1 MNEKVQ
7 VLLSEAF
14 DSSIEKAQAVA
25 DIITDY
31 FGESLVDAKLL
42 QKDAV
47 IQYLSNNTHI
57 DNLVLADIYKDD
69 NVSIIS
75 RTTGET
81 VFTTSRERWN
91 KVRLQSLGECVEEDF
106 LSAAKDRIVRRL
118 EAYINSEPIEILIR
132 FPNVTVTNEYGKSID
147 ITELYTRVRI
157 YSNGT
162 MSHRFDMIRSEYTT
176 VQYMSGYA
184 HSHLPGA
191 YLEWM
196 QPCLGS
202 GPIYST
208 MHSLMSNFDENIW
221 GLFCYELSKYVTV
234 ESVAGVPYIR
244 LETVGAR
251 TGGVNFDETPMRSYT
266 CYRTGILN
274 GFIRH
279 YINTQE
285 FKVSFSNGVY
295 AIGED
300 YLTFTIKMSRDFIDW
315 YNRKLVIGVYN
326 VSMRDLIS
334 CGILRK
340 YLIVGKQLYTSN
352 VTDRLAD
359 IENIQGRELFTFKGE
374 PVRVNFLGSKDIENS
389 NEILLLKVDIV
400 SAIVA
405 RFLMVINHGYKNKK
419 EEGYSK
425 STEIT
430 PGKKYIVL

>member
-31 FGESLVDAKLL
+31 FGESLVDAKLP
-42 QKDAV
+42 KKEEI
-47 IQYLSNNTHI
+47 IQGIFRNTYI
-57 DNLVLADIYKDD
+57 DNLVLADIVDD
-69 NVSIIS
+69 DTVNIIN
-75 RTTGET
+75 RATGET
-81 VFTTSRERWN
+81 IFTTSKERWD
-91 KVRLQSLGECVEEDF
+91 KVRIQPLKDCTEEDF
-106 LSAAKDRIVRRL
+106 LSAAKDRVVHKIIL
-118 EAYINSEPIEILIR
+118 YINSDPIEILIR

-147 ITELYTRVRI
+147 ITELYTRIRI
-157 YSNGT
+157 YGDGR
-162 MSHRFDMIRSEYTT
+162 MSHRFEMMRAEYTT

-196 QPCLGS
+196 QPCLGT

-244 LETVGAR
+244 LESVGTR
-251 TGGVNFDETPMRSYT
+251 TGGVDFQEIPMRSYS
-266 CYRTGILN
+266 CYRTNLLN
-274 GFIRH
+274 SFIKH
-279 YINTQE
+279 YIRTQK

-300 YLTFTIKMSRDFIDW
+300 YLTFTINMSREFIDW
-315 YNRKLVIGVYN
+315 YNRKLAIGVYN
-326 VSMRDLIS
+326 MSMRDLMAG
-334 CGILRK
+334 GILRK
-340 YLIVGKQLYTSN
+340 YLIVGKQLYTS
-352 VTDRLAD
+352 TLGDRLAD
-359 IENIQGRELFTFKGE
+359 IENIQGRELFVFKGE
-374 PVRVNFLGSKDIENS
+374 PVKVNFIGSEDIEDS
-389 NEILLLKVDIV
+389 NEILLLKTDII

-405 RFLMVINHGYKNKK
+405 RFLMVINHGYKNNK
-419 EEGYSK
+419 EEGYSE